1 MFENPRTGRPARN
14 FTTNV
19 TKILGLKSSCEQ
31 IFSENC
37 RWVPLRVELC
47 NEIAEQ
53 AWKCEPLWRFYPLNL
68 DVTNRSTISKLLT
81 TLLTQQRGAT
91 VYPGK
96 TISALLR
103 AQISTKCMHSSSL
116 CRIMFLR
123 QCNDLA
129 GLARRDNFLLTVH
142 SCININSHSDQSFKS
157 LLPHPF
163 TLDGDLPHL
172 PSSQLLGL
180 TLSCLPTLDAK
191 PPMPFLKPASPKA
204 SGQIQNLFML

>member
-1 MFENPRTGRPARN
+1 
-14 FTTNV
+14 
-19 TKILGLKSSCEQ
+19 
-31 IFSENC
+31 
-37 RWVPLRVELC
+37 
-47 NEIAEQ
+47 
-53 AWKCEPLWRFYPLNL
+53 
-68 DVTNRSTISKLLT
+68 
-81 TLLTQQRGAT
+81 
-91 VYPGK
+91 
-96 TISALLR
+96 
-103 AQISTKCMHSSSL
+103 MHSSSL

-157 LLPHPF
+157 LFPHPF

-180 TLSCLPTLDAK
+180 TLSCLPALDAK

-204 SGQIQNLFML
+204 YAIKRFIDFLSMSLFAIENKYYLPACIVITVNKKYKYWEYYGYFIW

>member
-1 MFENPRTGRPARN
+1 M
-14 FTTNV
+14 
-19 TKILGLKSSCEQ
+19 
-31 IFSENC
+31 
-37 RWVPLRVELC
+37 
-47 NEIAEQ
+47 
-53 AWKCEPLWRFYPLNL
+53 
-68 DVTNRSTISKLLT
+68 LLT
-81 TLLTQQRGAT
+81 EAQSLSFWQHCWPNEVRPYTQAK
-91 VYPGK
+91 P
-96 TISALLR
+96 SHALLR

-180 TLSCLPTLDAK
+180 TLSCLPALDAK

-204 SGQIQNLFML
+204 SRQIQNLFML

>member
-1 MFENPRTGRPARN
+1 M
-14 FTTNV
+14 
-19 TKILGLKSSCEQ
+19 
-31 IFSENC
+31 
-37 RWVPLRVELC
+37 
-47 NEIAEQ
+47 
-53 AWKCEPLWRFYPLNL
+53 
-68 DVTNRSTISKLLT
+68 LLT
-81 TLLTQQRGAT
+81 EAQSLSFWQHCWPNEVRPYTQAK
-91 VYPGK
+91 P
-96 TISALLR
+96 SHALLR

-180 TLSCLPTLDAK
+180 TLSCLPALDAK

-204 SGQIQNLFML
+204 SGQIQNLFMLENVSLTSYLCHCLLLRINIIRRSFHSLLSHSRSCKNNFFKVLFTESRISRYRQQ